1 MGLPPTGEIVAR
13 PMLKRACGCVKEFQ
27 HYAVDKYRAQRQA
40 KFQRTRCPECVAK
53 LVEQQR
59 IASTLPKKGEAFK
72 QLPAGTQVALSRLPD
87 GTWSGTLSASGKSV
101 EANGEGPQGVVVTL
115 ARMWA
120 SAIAGGGGASTPPP
134 KNA

>member
-1 MGLPPTGEIVAR
+1 MAVPSGEIVAR
-13 PMLKRACGCVKEFQ
+13 PMVKRACGCECEFQ

-40 KFQRTRCPECVAK
+40 KFQRTRCPACVAK

-72 QLPAGTQVALSRLPD
+72 QLPAGTQVALSRRPD
-87 GTWSGTLSASGKSV
+87 GTWTGTLSAAGKSV
-101 EANGEGPQGVVVTL
+101 EANGEGPQGVIVTL

-120 SAIAGGGGASTPPP
+120 SAMAGAAATPPP
-134 KNA
+134 KKA